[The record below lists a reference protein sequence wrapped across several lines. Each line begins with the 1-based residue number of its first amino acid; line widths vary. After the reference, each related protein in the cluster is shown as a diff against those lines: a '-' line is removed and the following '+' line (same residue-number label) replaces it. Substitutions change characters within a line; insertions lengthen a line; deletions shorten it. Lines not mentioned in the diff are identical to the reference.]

1 MYNNEIEIYK
11 KQVIDKLHIL
21 IGAMILDGYGEDER
35 DALYNLLED
44 IESRVKELSKINLM
58 IQEVFENCD
67 KKSLLVD

>member
-1 MYNNEIEIYK
+1 MKWNGYSHE
-11 KQVIDKLHIL
+11 VL
-21 IGAMILDGYGEDER
+21 ADGYGEDEK

>member
-1 MYNNEIEIYK
+1 M
-11 KQVIDKLHIL
+11 D
-21 IGAMILDGYGEDER
+21 EDER

>member
-1 MYNNEIEIYK
+1 MKWNGYSHE
-11 KQVIDKLHIL
+11 VL
-21 IGAMILDGYGEDER
+21 ADGYGEDER
-35 DALYNLLED
+35 NALYNLLED